1 MKRHECNTRTEIS
14 IKKTKK
20 TLFSFFNQPSVEDSK
35 LDSEL
40 FSSEDSDSSSYEPH
54 TCEECGPPDK
64 RNSCSMKYHITNI
77 PSWKDD
83 PTFLNKRKCHRSMF
97 QDCSECLNLMFSVKV
112 RGKPP
117 ISLEWLRNF
126 KADSVSSPRYDKYR
140 PSFQKRIY
148 KFMRPHEINLRI
160 IPRHDVLQDIL
171 VLRFRG
177 YKASK
182 EDTIDRILQ
191 VHAFSSLED
200 WMHWKTNH
208 DEMIA
213 LEFNSVNSNLL
224 YCSGCGDKCTS
235 FQSSTCSNTTYQKC
249 SNNDCSF
256 FYKED
261 STFARVKQS

>member
-1 MKRHECNTRTEIS
+1 MKRYECNTKTEIS

-20 TLFSFFNQPSVEDSK
+20 TLFSNFNQPSVEDSK

-40 FSSEDSDSSSYEPH
+40 FSSEDSDSSSYESP
-54 TCEECGPPDK
+54 TCEECGPPDD
-64 RNSCSMKYHITNI
+64 RNSCSMKYHVTTI

-83 PTFLNKRKCHRSMF
+83 PTFLNERKCNRSMF
-97 QDCSECLNLMFSVKV
+97 QDCGHCLNLMFSVRV

-140 PSFQKRIY
+140 ATFQTRIY
-148 KFMRPHEINLRI
+148 KFMRPHEINLRL
-160 IPRHDVLQDIL
+160 IPRHDVLQDL
-171 VLRFRG
+171 LLRFRG
-177 YKASK
+177 YKAKK
-182 EDTIDRILQ
+182 EDTIDKILQ
-191 VHAFSSLED
+191 THAFSSLED

-213 LEFNSVNSNLL
+213 LEFNSVNLNLL
-224 YCSGCGDKCTS
+224 YCSGCGDKCIS
-235 FQSSTCSNTTYQKC
+235 FQPNSCRNTTFQKC
-249 SNNDCSF
+249 SNNACSF

-261 STFARVKQS
+261 ATFAKVKEP